1 MGKIG
6 PAATILLMGVTEDL
20 ENFRLRRSHLL
31 VNSTAAVAT
40 VIRNGSFVAARDFLR
55 EYYRTST
62 EIIRMMRCGT
72 CASDNRRNEYAE
84 IQQSNLTI
92 ITTMEHC
99 FDTSSTSEIVR
110 YVITKLVPL
119 EVGQ

>member
-20 ENFRLRRSHLL
+20 EKFRLRRSHLL

-40 VIRNGSFVAARDFLR
+40 VIRNGSFVAARAADFLR
-55 EYYRTST
+55 EYYRTS
-62 EIIRMMRCGT
+62 IIRKMRCGS

-84 IQQSNLTI
+84 LQQSNLTI
-92 ITTMEHC
+92 ITT
-99 FDTSSTSEIVR
+99 
-110 YVITKLVPL
+110 
-119 EVGQ
+119 